1 MRALVVLILLSA
13 AARAEGPPDV
23 IQLHDGTLLQG
34 RLTEWRPDSHAII
47 VLLNGESR
55 SVEWSDIEHA
65 SGPTLANASIKPW
78 TPTLTILPPPP
89 VTIPPLVSPTLDAI
103 KLRQRRLGLIIAG
116 VTPTLMGTIYVSVGS
131 GVSDVPA
138 LHDTFIGL
146 GSVLLVAGT
155 ALGIAGACLYAK
167 KPVQLTASGVTAT
180 F

>member
-1 MRALVVLILLSA
+1 MKWLALVVA
-13 AARAEGPPDV
+13 FTAVPAHADAPPDV
-23 IQLHDGTLLQG
+23 IQLHDGTLFQG
-34 RLTEWRPDSHAII
+34 RLTEWRPSSHAII

-65 SGPTLANASIKPW
+65 SGPTLANANIKPW
-78 TPTLTILPPPP
+78 VQTLTILPPPP
-89 VTIPPLVSPTLDAI
+89 IPPLVSPTLDAI

-116 VTPTLMGTIYVSVGS
+116 VTPTLMGAIYVSVGS
-131 GVSDVPA
+131 GVSDLPA
-138 LHDTFIGL
+138 LHDSFVGV
-146 GSVLLVAGT
+146 GSVLLIAGT